1 MREHAWNS
9 LWGIEELA
17 GKLVD
22 LVEAAGNA
30 AIIDATAAT
39 KEPTAASSPWAPLRI
54 GVFRVLWL
62 TTLVDF
68 TGNWFQTVGAQW
80 LLIDEPHA
88 SILVALVQTATALPF
103 VLFGL
108 IGGVLAD
115 TLDRRWLMFSVQ
127 AAMTA
132 VGALLAALTF
142 SGQIPPTLLLLLV
155 FLLGTGI
162 ALTTPAYQSLVP
174 DLVSRSEIPAAAAL
188 NSISVNLARVVGP
201 AVAGALVASAG
212 VGTTFTV
219 AAATSACYATV
230 LLLWRRPPP
239 PRPTPEPF
247 VAALRAG
254 GRYVEHAPVVRRIL
268 LRAGLFLVP
277 ASSLFALLPLIASRQ
292 LGLGAGG
299 YGFLLAAIGVGA
311 ISGVLLLPKV
321 RTRLSLNLMI
331 AAASGLYVAVF
342 AAIALLHDVVL
353 VLVLLVP
360 AGAAW
365 VVVLS
370 TVNAALQ
377 LFLPGWVR
385 GRSLALYQT
394 VLFGSQA
401 LGALLFGLLAAGVGL
416 SAALLTAAGV
426 TALGV
431 ATMRPWPFIDTSDM
445 DRSPVAYWP
454 EPLIAADVSP
464 EGRTVFV
471 SVTYA
476 VSEDDQPAFVERM
489 ARVRESRLRTGAT
502 SWGLYQQGEDG
513 RSFVEMFAVASWE
526 EHLRQ
531 HDERLTGTDRDYQ
544 ESVERLSESPPE
556 VRHLISVAVPGASR
570 RI

>member
-1 MREHAWNS
+1 M
-9 LWGIEELA
+9 
-17 GKLVD
+17 
-22 LVEAAGNA
+22 
-30 AIIDATAAT
+30 
-39 KEPTAASSPWAPLRI
+39 
-54 GVFRVLWL
+54 
-62 TTLVDF
+62 
-68 TGNWFQTVGAQW
+68 
-80 LLIDEPHA
+80 
-88 SILVALVQTATALPF
+88 ALVQTATTLPF

-115 TLDRRWLMFSVQ
+115 TLDRRWLMISVQ
-127 AAMTA
+127 TAMAA
-132 VGALLAALTF
+132 VGTLLAALTF
-142 SGQIPPTLLLLLV
+142 SGQIPPTLLLLLI
-155 FLLGTGI
+155 FLLGSGI

-174 DLVSRSEIPAAAAL
+174 DLVSRSEIPAASAL
-188 NSISVNLARVVGP
+188 NSISINIARAVGP
-201 AVAGALVASAG
+201 AIAGVLVASAG

-239 PRPTPEPF
+239 PLATPEPF

-254 GRYVEHAPVVRRIL
+254 GRYVRHAPVVRRIL
-268 LRAGLFLVP
+268 LRAGLFLLP
-277 ASSLFALLPLIASRQ
+277 ASSLFALLPLIASHQ

-311 ISGVLLLPKV
+311 ISGALLLPRV
-321 RTRLSLNLMI
+321 RTRLSLNQMI
-331 AAASGLYVAVF
+331 AAASGLYVAVL
-342 AAIALLHDVVL
+342 AAVALLHDAVPA
-353 VLVLLVP
+353 LVLLVP
-360 AGAAW
+360 VGAAW

-370 TVNAALQ
+370 SVNAALQ

-401 LGALLFGLLAAGVGL
+401 VGALLFGFLADGVGL

-426 TALGV
+426 IALGA
-431 ATMRPWPFIDTSDM
+431 ATMRPWPFIDTSGM

-454 EPLIAADVSP
+454 EPPIAADVSP
-464 EGRTVFV
+464 EGRPLFV
-471 SVTYA
+471 SVTYS
-476 VSEDDQPAFVERM
+476 VREGDQPRFLEAM
-489 ARVRESRLRTGAT
+489 ARMRESRLRTGAI

-513 RSFVEMFAVASWE
+513 RSFVELFAVASWE

-544 ESVERLSESPPE
+544 QTATQLSESPPE
-556 VRHLISVAVPGASR
+556 VRHLISVAVPGAAR
-570 RI
+570 KI

>member
-1 MREHAWNS
+1 
-9 LWGIEELA
+9 
-17 GKLVD
+17 

-30 AIIDATAAT
+30 AIIDATATT
-39 KEPTAASSPWAPLRI
+39 KGATAASSPWAPLRI

-80 LLIDEPHA
+80 LLIDNPHA
-88 SILVALVQTATALPF
+88 SILVALVQTATTLPF

-127 AAMTA
+127 TAMTA
-132 VGALLAALTF
+132 VGALLAALAF
-142 SGQIPPTLLLLLV
+142 SGRIQPTLLLLLV
-155 FLLGTGI
+155 FLLGSGI
-162 ALTTPAYQSLVP
+162 ALTSPAYQSLVP

-201 AVAGALVASAG
+201 AIAGVLVAGVG

-239 PRPTPEPF
+239 PRATPEPF
-247 VAALRAG
+247 AAALRAG
-254 GRYVEHAPVVRRIL
+254 GRYVEHAPVVRRVL

-299 YGFLLAAIGVGA
+299 YGFLLTAIGLGA
-311 ISGVLLLPKV
+311 ISGALLLPKV
-321 RTRLSLNLMI
+321 RTRLSLNRMI

-342 AAIALLHDVVL
+342 AAVAVLHDAVP

-370 TVNAALQ
+370 SVNAALQ

-401 LGALLFGLLAAGVGL
+401 VGALLFGLLAAGVGL

-431 ATMRPWPFIDTSDM
+431 ATMRPWPFIDTSEM

-454 EPLIAADVSP
+454 DPQISADVSP
-464 EGRTVFV
+464 EGRPLFV
-471 SVTYA
+471 SVTYS
-476 VSEDDQPAFVERM
+476 VREVDQARFVEAM
-489 ARVRESRLRTGAT
+489 ARMRESRLRTGAI

-513 RSFVEMFAVASWE
+513 RSFVELFAVASWE

-544 ESVERLSESPPE
+544 QSVTQLSESPPE
-556 VRHLISVAVPGASR
+556 VRHLVSVGVPGAPR

>member
-1 MREHAWNS
+1 M
-9 LWGIEELA
+9 
-17 GKLVD
+17 
-22 LVEAAGNA
+22 VEPAGNA

-39 KEPTAASSPWAPLRI
+39 KGPTASSSPWAPLRI

-62 TTLVDF
+62 TTLVDL

-80 LLIDEPHA
+80 LLIDNSHA
-88 SILVALVQTATALPF
+88 SILVALVQTATTLPF

-108 IGGVLAD
+108 VGGVLAD
-115 TLDRRWLMFSVQ
+115 TLDRRWLMVSVQ
-127 AAMTA
+127 TAMAA

-142 SGQIPPTLLLLLV
+142 SGRIPPTLLLLLV
-155 FLLGTGI
+155 FLLGSGI
-162 ALTTPAYQSLVP
+162 ALTSPAYQSLVP

-188 NSISVNLARVVGP
+188 NSISINLARVVGP
-201 AVAGALVASAG
+201 AIAGVLVASAG

-230 LLLWRRPPP
+230 LLLWRHPPP
-239 PRPTPEPF
+239 PRATPEPF

-311 ISGVLLLPKV
+311 ISGALLLPKV
-321 RTRLSLNLMI
+321 RTRLSLNLMT

-342 AAIALLHDVVL
+342 AAVALLHDTVP

-370 TVNAALQ
+370 NVNAALQ

-401 LGALLFGLLAAGVGL
+401 AGALLFGLLAAGVGL

-426 TALGV
+426 IALGA
-431 ATMRPWPFIDTSDM
+431 ATIRLWPFIDTSDM
-445 DRSPVAYWP
+445 NRSPVAYWP
-454 EPLIAADVSP
+454 EPPISADVSP
-464 EGRTVFV
+464 EGRPVFV
-471 SVTYA
+471 SVTYS
-476 VSEDDQPAFVERM
+476 VREGNRPRFLEGM
-489 ARVRESRLRTGAT
+489 AQVRESRLRTGAI

-513 RSFVEMFAVASWE
+513 RSFVELFAVASWE

-531 HDERLTGTDRDYQ
+531 HDERLTGTDRDYEQ
-544 ESVERLSESPPE
+544 SVTRLSESPPE
-556 VRHLISVAVPGASR
+556 VRHLLSVAVPGAPR